1 MLCAGISNDLNHWGW
16 YIGTSGYILSFF
28 RRDQLCSASIS
39 QAVRLGAFL
48 ALICAIAALLEEA
61 KCFALCSEILRKI
74 PCSALVSLG
83 LFTLPLKVVDG
94 NAKVLGLE
102 ELVCTG
108 MTRYAAKNA

>member
-1 MLCAGISNDLNHWGW
+1 MVHR
-16 YIGTSGYILSFF
+16 YIWVHPEFL

-74 PCSALVSLG
+74 LCSTLVSLG
-83 LFTLPLKVVDG
+83 NFTLPLEVVDG